1 MSKNKTEKKYVASA
15 LIRASLAPITVI
27 LLSLHLS
34 PNEQGAWYLLSNLA
48 MLMTVLD
55 LGYTVALTQTLARL
69 QGQNREISRATRYGA
84 VKNLLL
90 GAIRR
95 ALIISIAGVLLII
108 FGVQLSNMPD
118 QIKGDFGLI
127 MVYVTA
133 FILNF
138 WLIFAH
144 AIMEGLNSISQSLSV
159 KIYNSIAY
167 VTTVSI
173 CLSSSFGVYSLVLA
187 ILLSSSTSLILVLA
201 MSRKYLIRLKSAE
214 RVLTSLDG
222 YQHQLSTQYLLS
234 YFSGFVI
241 LQSILVQAAPFLSI
255 EEIGRLGVSL
265 SICAGVF
272 GVSTAVVTNVMP
284 ELNQIYQNDV
294 VAANILMVKK
304 LIKSCVLFISLAS
317 AFLMVRYLLHYA
329 YQIEIRMLP
338 KLQLLVL
345 FGSFF
350 IQNAL
355 NAIAVF
361 LRASGKDVLMIPSFV
376 QAVSILIVN
385 YIGFSHQ
392 LVALPIGFLCF
403 SNIILLIFAINQ
415 SNQVLKNAQVQ

>member
-48 MLMTVLD
+48 VLMTVLD

-69 QGQNREISRATRYGA
+69 QGQNREISRAARYGA

-118 QIKGDFGLI
+118 QIKGDFGFI

-173 CLSSSFGVYSLVLA
+173 CLSSSLGVYSLVLA

-222 YQHQLSTQYLLS
+222 YQHQLSNQYLLS

-255 EEIGRLGVSL
+255 EEIGRLGISL

-272 GVSTAVVTNVMP
+272 GVSTAVVANVMP

-317 AFLMVRYLLHYA
+317 AFLIVRYLLHYA

-385 YIGFSHQ
+385 YIGFSDQ
-392 LVALPIGFLCF
+392 IIALPIGFLCF

-415 SNQVLKNAQVQ
+415 RNRVLKNAQVQ